1 MSVVGL
7 FANNPQAGG
16 WYVTTLK
23 TTAYPVINRTGITQ
37 FRLRFQTDDDNDAV
51 ADFLRF
57 YSGNAAA
64 ANRPVL
70 VIEYFVPQALP

>member
-1 MSVVGL
+1 VGL
-7 FANNPQAGG
+7 IANNPQAGG
-16 WYVTTLK
+16 WYVSKLRQV
-23 TTAYPVINRTGITQ
+23 AYPYVNRRGITQ

-57 YSGNAAA
+57 YSGNSTA

-70 VIEYFVPQALP
+70 VIEYYVP